1 MTEKLITLLEV
12 QDYDREI
19 SELEDVCNSIPVDIR
34 KMLSELESV
43 GRGCDEKEE
52 RLKALKVREARVELD
67 VKDLETQI
75 VRFKEQQMQAR
86 NNVVYSALETEISE
100 TRKKISSLEDDGIEL
115 MEEIETLEEEIRLWH
130 EDYELQE
137 REFKSREAELMRQK
151 GEAEEKLEVLRARR
165 NDVAS
170 RVPEDLRRRYQ
181 RVRDRKAGPVVVPLR
196 GDTCAG
202 CFGTIPIQRI
212 NEIRHDED
220 LKSCENCGRIIYCP
234 DEDD

>member
-1 MTEKLITLLEV
+1 MTEELVTLLEV

-19 SELEDVCNSIPVDIR
+19 GELEGVCNSIPVDIE
-34 KMLSELESV
+34 KMLAELETV
-43 GRGCDEKEE
+43 GRGCGEKEGH
-52 RLKALKVREARVELD
+52 LKALKVREAGVELE
-67 VKDLETQI
+67 VGDLETQI

-86 NNVVYSALETEISE
+86 NNVVYSALDTEISE
-100 TRKKISSLEDDGIEL
+100 TKKKINGLEDSGIEL
-115 MEEIETLEEEIRLWH
+115 MEEIEALEEEIRLWH
-130 EDYELQE
+130 KDYELQE

-151 GEAEEKLEVLRARR
+151 GEAEEKLKVLRARR

-170 RVPEDLRRRYQ
+170 RVPEGLRQRYQ

-220 LKSCENCGRIIYCP
+220 LKSCENCGRIIYCS